1 MKLPLVSIIIPV
13 YNGSKYLK
21 EAIDS
26 AIGQTYKNIEIVV
39 VNDGSNDNGKT
50 EAVAKSYGNKIRYFS
65 KQNGGVS
72 SALNYAIKMSK
83 GDYISWVS
91 HDDLIYPNKIEAQID
106 YLKNNDL
113 LNKDVIIYSDHS
125 MINKNGELIEICQKQ
140 FDEFGEKSEYALL
153 HGKINGITLLIPKK
167 AYDDCGLFNE
177 TLVAVQDYEMWERMF
192 KKYKVIHLP
201 LVLSASR
208 YHSKQV
214 TNVSPKVKSEGNP
227 FWIKLMEDI
236 TDKRKIEL
244 DGSLYNFYS
253 NMSSFLKNTPYN
265 EAKDYCDNKCN
276 EIFKI
281 FKDNKITDKVTVIAF
296 TENKSINKQTY
307 KNIDIITVDKNDDWV
322 LEVKKSIKSTYITFA
337 NKEEIFSKN
346 KIEKQLE
353 FMKLND
359 AKVSIINNSN
369 YSSLNRIVTGNF
381 SLSSIMITKDLFE
394 ELDDKNIIKSILEI
408 TKKNYLFEIK
418 DKLIEHEIY
427 SDETD
432 IKKYCM
438 YKELLQYCSNDNHY
452 KKNDNLL
459 STIAEEYH
467 KYANKI
473 GRVDIYNN
481 PVVETSW
488 GHVKKS
494 IIMDGFFKTI
504 IKIIKKILRR
514 K

>member
-1 MKLPLVSIIIPV
+1 
-13 YNGSKYLK
+13 
-21 EAIDS
+21 
-26 AIGQTYKNIEIVV
+26 
-39 VNDGSNDNGKT
+39 
-50 EAVAKSYGNKIRYFS
+50 
-65 KQNGGVS
+65 
-72 SALNYAIKMSK
+72 MS
-83 GDYISWVS
+83 
-91 HDDLIYPNKIEAQID
+91 
-106 YLKNNDL
+106 
-113 LNKDVIIYSDHS
+113 
-125 MINKNGELIEICQKQ
+125 
-140 FDEFGEKSEYALL
+140 
-153 HGKINGITLLIPKK
+153 
-167 AYDDCGLFNE
+167 
-177 TLVAVQDYEMWERMF
+177 
-192 KKYKVIHLP
+192 
-201 LVLSASR
+201 
-208 YHSKQV
+208 
-214 TNVSPKVKSEGNP
+214 
-227 FWIKLMEDI
+227 
-236 TDKRKIEL
+236 
-244 DGSLYNFYS
+244 
-253 NMSSFLKNTPYN
+253 
-265 EAKDYCDNKCN
+265 
-276 EIFKI
+276 
-281 FKDNKITDKVTVIAF
+281 
-296 TENKSINKQTY
+296 
-307 KNIDIITVDKNDDWV
+307 
-322 LEVKKSIKSTYITFA
+322 EVKKSIKNTYITFA

-394 ELDDKNIIKSILEI
+394 ELDDKNIIKSLLEI

-427 SDETD
+427 FDETD

-488 GHVKKS
+488 EHVKKS

-504 IKIIKKILRR
+504 IKILKKILRR